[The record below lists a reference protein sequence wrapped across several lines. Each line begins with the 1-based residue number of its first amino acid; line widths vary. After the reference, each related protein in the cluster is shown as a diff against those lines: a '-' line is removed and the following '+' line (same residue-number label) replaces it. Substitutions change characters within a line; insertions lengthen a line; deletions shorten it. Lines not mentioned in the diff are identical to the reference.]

1 MNMKKNMRR
10 RSMEEIFQVK
20 DSFIER
26 VLEEEREGIKAKV
39 NGYDLEANAIT
50 VVLTKT
56 DYERMLK
63 MYGVAA
69 RIELTDKPI
78 LLIFPNVNVNNPS
91 ILCIIVKI
99 IEGSEEVKLII
110 EALCP
115 RQVPVRRK
123 RLFSSNDNTCQTYKN
138 KLKDAIKKQIDYQRD
153 EGGAAN
159 VLLELLRT
167 KIPATP
173 ATLEVVK
180 KNSGAEE
187 ELATTDKNIGG
198 ISEVSDKVNAALVGT
213 EYTTK
218 VTPASPMI
226 EEKIAIIEDAQ
237 VTLSETK
244 NGKIHVKLQIQS
256 AIRSLVNDI
265 VDRGKEGINKVGE
278 TVTKITGMK
287 RPAKPVMIRNSQQR
301 NVIVTNE
308 GTKDVSFKKALK
320 TTEGLLKESY
330 DNGVA
335 LDSIKKKM
343 NYATIT
349 RRNGTEIIGKLTGD
363 NEYDAGNESLEF
375 DIVPNNS
382 DSLLELSKTNEIVS
396 IAKVKFQSF
405 SYDDYNGPNLGGD

>member
-1 MNMKKNMRR
+1 
-10 RSMEEIFQVK
+10 
-20 DSFIER
+20 
-26 VLEEEREGIKAKV
+26 
-39 NGYDLEANAIT
+39 
-50 VVLTKT
+50 
-56 DYERMLK
+56 

-69 RIELTDKPI
+69 RIELKNKPI

-91 ILCIIVKI
+91 ILCIIVNI
-99 IEGSEEVKLII
+99 LEGSEEVKLII
-110 EALCP
+110 EARCP
-115 RQVPVRRK
+115 SQVPVRRK

-138 KLKDAIKKQIDYQRD
+138 KLKDAIKKQIVYQRE

-287 RPAKPVMIRNSQQR
+287 RPAKPVMIRNSQQI

-308 GTKDVSFKKALK
+308 GSKYVSFKKALK

-349 RRNGTEIIGKLTGD
+349 RQNGTEIIGRLTGD
-363 NEYDAGNESLEF
+363 NEYDAVIGNESLDF
-375 DIVPNNS
+375 DVVPYNS
-382 DSLLELSKTNEIVS
+382 DSLLELSKTDEIVS
-396 IAKVKFQSF
+396 IAKVKFQLF
-405 SYDDYNGPNLGGD
+405 SYDDYNGPNLGD

>member
-1 MNMKKNMRR
+1 M
-10 RSMEEIFQVK
+10 EIFQVK

-26 VLEEEREGIKAKV
+26 ILEEEREGIKAKV
-39 NGYDLEANAIT
+39 NGYDLEANTIT

-63 MYGVAA
+63 MYGVAGL
-69 RIELTDKPI
+69 IELKNKPI
-78 LLIFPNVNVNNPS
+78 LLIFPNVNFNNPS
-91 ILCIIVKI
+91 ILCIIVNILK
-99 IEGSEEVKLII
+99 GSEEVKLII
-110 EALCP
+110 EARCP
-115 RQVPVRRK
+115 RPVQEQKK
-123 RLFSSNDNTCQTYKN
+123 RLFSSNNNTCQTYKN
-138 KLKDAIKKQIDYQRD
+138 KLNDAIKKQIVYQRE

-187 ELATTDKNIGG
+187 LATTDENIEG
-198 ISEVSDKVNAALVGT
+198 IRDKVNAALAGT

-226 EEKIAIIEDAQ
+226 EEKIAIIEDVEA
-237 VTLSETK
+237 LISETK
-244 NGKIHVKLQIQS
+244 NGKIHVKLRNRS
-256 AIRSLVNDI
+256 GIRSLVNDI
-265 VDRGKEGINKVGE
+265 VEKGKEGINKVGE

-287 RPAKPVMIRNSQQR
+287 RPAKPVMIKNSQQR
-301 NVIVTNE
+301 NLIVTNE
-308 GTKDVSFKKALK
+308 GNKYVSFKKALK
-320 TTEGLLKESY
+320 TIEGLSSESY

-349 RRNGTEIIGKLTGD
+349 RQNGTEIIGRLTGD
-363 NEYDAGNESLEF
+363 SEYDAVIGNESLDFEF
-375 DIVPNNS
+375 VLFEFVPKNS
-382 DSLLELSKTNEIVS
+382 NILLELSKTDEIVS

-405 SYDDYNGPNLGGD
+405 SYNGYGYNYGPGVWD